1 MKKRLGIGLLA
12 SLLMPVVAIAQNAFT
27 GTWKSDLNKTIFPA
41 KAEVFLLQDGM
52 YHCKTCVPPIDV
64 KADGNDQKVTG
75 HPYFDAVSIAIL
87 DDRTIQESDKKDGRT
102 VATITT
108 TVSPDGNTATFA
120 FTDSS
125 NTSAAPVT
133 GNGESTRLAKGPAGS
148 HVISGSWQFTKIESL
163 SAASVSSSRM
173 RWENSILL
181 TFKVEGGSLTM
192 TNPTGQGYTAKLDGT
207 EAPYRGDPGTTSVS
221 VKQIGKNTIDETD
234 KRNGKVI
241 SVTRMTVAPDGKSMT
256 FAITDKLQ
264 GTTSQ
269 FVAEK
274 Q

>member
-1 MKKRLGIGLLA
+1 MKKRLWIGLLA
-12 SLLMPVVAIAQNAFT
+12 SFLMPVAAMAQNAFN
-27 GTWKSDLNKTIFPA
+27 GTWKSDLSKTTFPA
-41 KAEVFLLQDGM
+41 KPEVFLLQDGM
-52 YHCKTCVPPIDV
+52 YQCKTCVPPIEA

-75 HPYFDAVSIAIL
+75 HPYFDAVSIEIL
-87 DDRTIQESDKKDGRT
+87 DDRTIQESDKKNGRT

-108 TVSPDGNTATFA
+108 TVSPDGNTATFV

-133 GNGESTRLAKGPAGS
+133 GQGESTRLAKGPPGS
-148 HVISGSWQFTKIESL
+148 HAISGSWRFTKIESL

-173 RWENSILL
+173 RWENSILR

-207 EAPYRGDPGTTSVS
+207 EAPYHGDPGTTSVS